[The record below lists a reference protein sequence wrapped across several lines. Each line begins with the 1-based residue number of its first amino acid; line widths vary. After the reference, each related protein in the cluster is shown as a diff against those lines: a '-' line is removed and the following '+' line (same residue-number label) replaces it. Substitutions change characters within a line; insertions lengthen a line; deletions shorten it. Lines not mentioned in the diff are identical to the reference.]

1 MAQEPAIVPPL
12 SDSNMTQVAYQIGNV
27 EKFNGDPGSL
37 YTFVSRI
44 DYILALYATGDERQQ
59 QIIFGHIERSISG
72 EVMRCIGAYDM
83 YTWQQLRRQLVL
95 NYKPQTPNHVLL
107 EEFRKT
113 PFRGNVRAFL
123 EEAES
128 RRQTL
133 TSKLELEQDLEEK
146 TFYLK
151 LIKSSIES
159 LIEKLP
165 THIYLRINNH
175 NIPDLRSLIN
185 LLQEKGMYEQI
196 NHTSTHVQKQNF
208 SDKPQKSFNQN
219 TNQSNNIRKYPTP
232 FLHYNSPIPYQAPQI
247 YQTPPTN
254 NPLYR
259 HPIPYHPNPNNVFQ
273 PSQQNNVFQPSQQNN
288 AFQPNQRTNFTSRP
302 IFNTNRNNA
311 FDQNRFGQQ
320 PQYQNQQSTQNSSSY
335 VPNRP
340 IKRLR
345 PANSGQT
352 GMSVD
357 ETLYQEDAFYQQCV
371 PYDYFYYPTYDHS
384 DYYPENQYQ
393 IDENNQNL
401 QRTQQLQQINTD
413 ETNNDNQEPNV
424 EQAENFQPQALE
436 NPNI

>member
-107 EEFRKT
+107 EEFR
-113 PFRGNVRAFL
+113 GNVRAFL

-185 LLQEKGMYEQI
+185 FLQEKGMYEQI

-232 FLHYNSPIPYQAPQI
+232 FLHYNSPIPYQAPQT

-259 HPIPYHPNPNNVFQ
+259 HPIPYHPNP
-273 PSQQNNVFQPSQQNN
+273 NNVFQPSQQNN

-311 FDQNRFGQQ
+311 
-320 PQYQNQQSTQNSSSY
+320 
-335 VPNRP
+335 
-340 IKRLR
+340 
-345 PANSGQT
+345 
-352 GMSVD
+352 
-357 ETLYQEDAFYQQCV
+357 QEDAFYQQCV